1 MGPRERWGYV
11 GFGLGQRGIMGG
23 RRASEAQGCLGE
35 GRVGLAPLLES
46 HPSRALSFTSVSTVP
61 ILQRETERPRAVLP
75 GRRPWQTLKPA
86 LPSPT
91 PPRVSNSF
99 PPDSRFLFSVSPRVS
114 DHMDMGPSE
123 LVGRSCYQFV
133 HGQDAARIRQS
144 HLDRETH
151 FCTLSPPTSH
161 HKDLNAPAALLP
173 GSPSPGLTAVS
184 ACTAA
189 PGALFGIEKHQRA

>member
-1 MGPRERWGYV
+1 MGPLERWGYV

-35 GRVGLAPLLES
+35 GRVGLAPLLS

-91 PPRVSNSF
+91 PPGVSNSS
-99 PPDSRFLFSVSPRVS
+99 PPTPAFS
-114 DHMDMGPSE
+114 
-123 LVGRSCYQFV
+123 F
-133 HGQDAARIRQS
+133 
-144 HLDRETH
+144 
-151 FCTLSPPTSH
+151 LSPPELATTWTWDPRSWWDAAATSLSTDRMQPGSVKAIWTVRH
-161 HKDLNAPAALLP
+161 TSVPSPRPPPTTKTSMPLLP
-173 GSPSPGLTAVS
+173 CSLEVLLQG
-184 ACTAA
+184 
-189 PGALFGIEKHQRA
+189 